1 MAIMS
6 SRLIR
11 HEICKDELKKMGARV
26 LDIQGIMYYVKFD
39 LEGHAISYMYHLKDD
54 NSFYMERIKP
64 YTMPLGDYENE
75 EEIVDVIRVDIEQF
89 RNAMRSKNFDRFITI
104 DDHIST
110 LVRLFEDLF
119 LYYNIDKE
127 DLDQL
132 DDRVNGV
139 LETILRIMDR
149 SNRVYKKK
157 DPEVLREQFDFKR

>member
-11 HEICKDELKKMGARV
+11 HEICKDELKAMGANM
-26 LDIQGIMYYVKFD
+26 LDIQGIMYYVKFN
-39 LEGHAISYMYHLKDD
+39 LEGHPISYMYHLKED
-54 NSFYMERIKP
+54 NTFYMERIKP
-64 YTMPLGDYENE
+64 YTMPLGDYDNE
-75 EEIVDVIRVDIEQF
+75 EDIVDVIRIDIDQF
-89 RNAMRSKNFDRFITI
+89 RNAMHSKNFERFITI

-119 LYYNIDKE
+119 LYYNIDKQ

-132 DDRVNGV
+132 DGRVNAV
-139 LETILRIMDR
+139 LETILTIMEK

-157 DPEVLREQFDFKR
+157 DPDVLREQFDFDR